1 MVLPFQNLRSG
12 TANKRPQA
20 SSLSDG
26 QIAINYNE
34 ADPGI
39 YIKGNSGALIK
50 VSPTNVGTT
59 APNDSPAT
67 GGASGRS
74 KGETWLDT
82 TYNPACYKVWDG
94 SAWAEVGRLTTLY
107 VDGVYKQN
115 VVANGLTSTL
125 DCSDGNYFKLFV
137 LSANTGITFSNVP
150 SGCVYSM
157 TVEITHQ
164 AGSFTWPSAVKFPGT
179 GAPTLATG
187 KTHLFVLV
195 TDDGGSRWRAAGLA
209 DFEN

>member
-1 MVLPFQNLRSG
+1 MVLPIQNLRSG

-34 ADPGI
+34 GDPGL
-39 YIKGNSGALIK
+39 YIKGHSGGLIK

-59 APNDSPAT
+59 APNTSPAT

-82 TYNPACYKVWDG
+82 TYTPACYKVWDG

-115 VVANGLTSTL
+115 VVANGSTATL
-125 DCSDGNYFKLFV
+125 NCAAGNYFTLTV
-137 LSANTGITFSNVP
+137 SSANTGITFSNVP

-157 TVEITHQ
+157 TVEITHSS
-164 AGSFTWPSAVKFPGT
+164 GSFTWPSVVKFPGT

-209 DFEN
+209 DFDN